1 MEREEEERKGL
12 GRKRDLYCGGRERLE
27 LSSGLPQALQKKKK
41 EKRKKANDR
50 ENYDLI

>member
-27 LSSGLPQALQKKKK
+27 LSSGLPQALQKR
-41 EKRKKANDR
+41 KRKRKQTTGK
-50 ENYDLI
+50 IMI